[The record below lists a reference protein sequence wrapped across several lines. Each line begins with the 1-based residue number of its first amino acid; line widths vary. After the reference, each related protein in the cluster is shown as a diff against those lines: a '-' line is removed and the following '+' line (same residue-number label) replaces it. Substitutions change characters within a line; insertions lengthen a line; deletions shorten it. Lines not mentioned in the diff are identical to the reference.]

1 MILTDKEIR
10 KLVKEKKLI
19 EPFEEEHLTPNGYD
33 VSSNK
38 HIYILPRQCCV
49 VVTDETL
56 KIPNNV
62 VAQIW
67 LKTRYAR
74 QGIQATFGM
83 IDAGFEGTLALSLYN
98 ASQELVHIPKSGTV
112 AQVVFIRLDKSVEKV
127 YVERSGN
134 YQNQGEELIK

>member
-19 EPFEEEHLTPNGYD
+19 EPFKEEQLTPNGYD

-38 HIYILPRQCCV
+38 HVYMLPKQCCV
-49 VVTDETL
+49 VVTDEKL
-56 KIPNNV
+56 KIPDNV

-67 LKTRYAR
+67 LKTKYAR

-83 IDAGFEGTLALSLYN
+83 IDAGFHGTLALSLYN
-98 ASQELVHIPKSGTV
+98 ASQELVHIPKGGTV
-112 AQVVFIRLDKSVEKV
+112 VQIVFIKLGETVEKE
-127 YVERSGN
+127 YSERSGN
-134 YQNQGEELIK
+134 YQHQKEKLMK

>member
-1 MILTDKEIR
+1 MILTDKDINI
-10 KLVKEKKLI
+10 LVNKIKMI
-19 EPFEEEHLTPNGYD
+19 EPFKEEQLTPNGYD

-38 HIYILPRQCCV
+38 HIYVLPRQCWV
-49 VVTDETL
+49 VVTDEKL
-56 KIPNNV
+56 KIPDNV

-98 ASQELVHIPKSGTV
+98 ASQELVHIPKGGTV
-112 AQVVFIRLDKSVEKV
+112 AQVIFIKLDKPVEKE
-127 YVERSGN
+127 YSERSGN
-134 YQNQGEELIK
+134 YQHQKEKLIK